1 MTRTPEPRGSSPV
14 GGGAGRW
21 WNRGRRRWR
30 QAAGS
35 EAGREQ
41 IAPPHDSLPQEEL
54 EEEQQP
60 QALSG
65 PSGAFSASAPQGAM
79 TGFTSSAS
87 RGDQTFTNPGPP
99 PAASTGANTAVP
111 ASLIASSMASGSSIA
126 SATASGSSPQLPPF
140 RPSHLL
146 SRLQRSAA
154 LRLLLAGS
162 ATLVGLVGRWPAL
175 ALVAGGLLL
184 ALALQQLLPELWRL
198 VSTRLDEGPTA
209 RLLAVLGLV
218 LGLVAL
224 PWALGWWDPYLEL
237 YRQRNWEAIGALGE
251 GVIGAIGQILV
262 ALVALA
268 IAWRQVLL
276 DQRLT
281 GQQNRITQ
289 AQTIDSFIQGISD
302 LISDQEGML
311 EDWPLERML
320 AEGRLAAVFG
330 SIDKDGRARIL
341 RFLSHA
347 RLLTPLRRDNRLGR
361 AILDGNG
368 NYEEDRLTGVPVIQ
382 LHLILKGVDLSGTD
396 LRGVDFNCADL
407 SGADLSHSDLSGALL
422 AGCNLAGANLERAR
436 LEGALLFFGRS
447 QTASPRAADGRRD
460 LVTGRGAGAVV
471 ENANFSGVEG
481 LDASSHYY
489 LAAWSGPRSRATLPG
504 GAKGVASQLEPRP
517 ARRQP
522 AAGA

>member
-1 MTRTPEPRGSSPV
+1 MTRTPEPRGSSPA

-30 QAAGS
+30 QFAGS
-35 EAGREQ
+35 ESGREQ
-41 IAPPHDSLPQEEL
+41 IAPPQDSLPQEEL
-54 EEEQQP
+54 EDQQEEEQQP

-65 PSGAFSASAPQGAM
+65 PSGAFTASAQSG
-79 TGFTSSAS
+79 T
-87 RGDQTFTNPGPP
+87 
-99 PAASTGANTAVP
+99 NTAVT
-111 ASLIASSMASGSSIA
+111 ASSTASSMASGDSIA
-126 SATASGSSPQLPPF
+126 SVSSMTSGGPMALPPF

-154 LRLLLAGS
+154 LRLLLAGT
-162 ATLVGLVGRWPAL
+162 ATLVGLVGHWPAL

-184 ALALQQLLPELWRL
+184 ALALAQLLPELWRL

-209 RLLAVLGLV
+209 RVLAVLGLV

-407 SGADLSHSDLSGALL
+407 SGANLSNSDLSGALL

-460 LVTGRGAGAVV
+460 LITGRGAGAVV
-471 ENANFSGVEG
+471 ENANFTGVQG
-481 LDASSHYY
+481 LDAANHYY

>member
-1 MTRTPEPRGSSPV
+1 MTRTPEPRGSSPA

-30 QAAGS
+30 QVAGS
-35 EAGREQ
+35 ESGREQ
-41 IAPPHDSLPQEEL
+41 IAPPHDSLPQEQL

-65 PSGAFSASAPQGAM
+65 PSGAFTASNPQ
-79 TGFTSSAS
+79 
-87 RGDQTFTNPGPP
+87 
-99 PAASTGANTAVP
+99 GANTAFP
-111 ASLIASSMASGSSIA
+111 ASFAASSTNKATASSTPIASSMASGDSIA
-126 SATASGSSPQLPPF
+126 SGSPMALPPF

-154 LRLLLAGS
+154 LRLLLAGT
-162 ATLVGLVGRWPAL
+162 ATLVGLVGHWPAL

-184 ALALQQLLPELWRL
+184 ALALAQLLPELWRL

-224 PWALGWWDPYLEL
+224 AWALGWWDPYLEL
-237 YRQRNWEAIGALGE
+237 YRQRDWEAIGALGE

-422 AGCNLAGANLERAR
+422 AGCNLAGANLERSK
-436 LEGALLFFGRS
+436 LEGARMFFGRS

-460 LVTGRGAGAVV
+460 LITGRGAGAVV
-471 ENANFSGVEG
+471 ENANFTGVQG
-481 LDASSHYY
+481 LDAANHYY

-517 ARRQP
+517 ARRVLP
-522 AAGA
+522 PSAEV